1 MKLFKLLLHLGDEAD
16 DVLTSANVSEESRKK
31 YNDVL
36 TNLTLVSRYI
46 RILFLNACDFTMEE
60 SFEHFITSW
69 LKIVN
74 MKHER
79 RIDYIIA

>member
-1 MKLFKLLLHLGDEAD
+1 MKLFKLLLHLGDDTD
-16 DVLTSANVSEESRKK
+16 DVLTSVNVSEESRKK

-60 SFEHFITSW
+60 SFEHFIASL

-74 MKHER
+74 MEHEKN
-79 RIDYIIA
+79 